1 VRRPGRTRS
10 GPRPRPGGPVAT
22 ESGFALLVALFATFM
37 VGVALSLL
45 ALSLAVRLRMA
56 HEEAR
61 GTVLSALCD
70 AAVAETLSGIAAGE
84 AGGVGEH
91 PFGSGTIG
99 SEVQTVAAQHYRI
112 TATAHLGGKAR
123 TVLADVVRDVQG
135 TRVVHWQRVPG

>member
-1 VRRPGRTRS
+1 M
-10 GPRPRPGGPVAT
+10 
-22 ESGFALLVALFATFM
+22 FM

-56 HEEAR
+56 REEAR

-70 AAVAETLSGIAAGE
+70 AAVAETLSGIAAGQ
-84 AGGVGEH
+84 ADGVGEH

-99 SEVQTVAAQHYRI
+99 SDVQTVAAQHYRI
-112 TATAHLGGKAR
+112 TATAHVGGKAR